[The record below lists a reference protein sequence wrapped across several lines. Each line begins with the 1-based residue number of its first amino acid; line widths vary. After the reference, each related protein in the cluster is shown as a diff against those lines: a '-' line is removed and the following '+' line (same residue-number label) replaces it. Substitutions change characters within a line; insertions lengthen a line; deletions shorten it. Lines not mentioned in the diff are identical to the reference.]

1 MKKNS
6 QRKKIWIFCL
16 WGLGIF
22 LLANLFYSYP
32 LENSKF
38 TSFYDKNGQLI
49 SGIKTQSYE
58 NAKEIP
64 ENLKQ
69 AVIKIEDRRYN
80 RHLGIDPIAIFRAM
94 HFNFTTAG
102 KRQ

>member
-1 MKKNS
+1 
-6 QRKKIWIFCL
+6 
-16 WGLGIF
+16 LGIF

-32 LENSKF
+32 LQSIKSNSLH
-38 TSFYDKNGQLI
+38 DKNGQLI

-58 NAKEIP
+58 NSSEIP

-69 AVIKIEDRRYN
+69 AVIKIEDRRYY
-80 RHLGIDPIAIFRAM
+80 RHLGIDPLAILRAM
-94 HFNFTTAG
+94 RFNLTTAG